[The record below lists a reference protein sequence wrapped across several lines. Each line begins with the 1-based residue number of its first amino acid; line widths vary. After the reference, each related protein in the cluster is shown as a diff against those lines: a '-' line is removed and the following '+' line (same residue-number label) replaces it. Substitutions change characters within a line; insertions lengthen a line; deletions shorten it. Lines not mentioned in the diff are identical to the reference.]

1 MKKTTAILLSTVI
14 VLTFM
19 LPAGAIFFGKEPTV
33 TDKTLRFSEDGK
45 FTVLQ
50 ISDIQDC
57 LLFRDMTKQ
66 FIIHLLDTV
75 KPDLVVLTGDN
86 IGPNTCFTKGMTK
99 LTFDCFMNIFEER
112 GVKVASVFGNHDAD
126 RNSLNKDEQLELYN
140 MYSCYIGGD
149 VAELS
154 GAGTYRLPVLASD
167 SDKTA
172 FNLWFFDSGDDNDEN
187 DLGGYGC
194 VHKDQIDWYINEEK
208 ALTEANGGV
217 PVPSMAF
224 QHIIV
229 PEVYDVLEKTDKP
242 EEEAANGKLVAEYK
256 GNFYVFPEK
265 YADEETYF
273 SETPCPP
280 FYSNGQADALVDT
293 GKVLGIVSG
302 HDHKN
307 SFVIPYREMDIIQSP
322 TSSFG
327 SYGDFNRGAR
337 VFTFDESNLSDYE
350 TDVIFMTEFFDMDD
364 PAVYNRFVYNSE
376 GGNIHIG
383 EMLLAMLK
391 FAFYKLLQEV
401 QLIAG
406 KLG

>member
-1 MKKTTAILLSTVI
+1 
-14 VLTFM
+14 
-19 LPAGAIFFGKEPTV
+19 
-33 TDKTLRFSEDGK
+33 
-45 FTVLQ
+45 
-50 ISDIQDC
+50 
-57 LLFRDMTKQ
+57 
-66 FIIHLLDTV
+66 
-75 KPDLVVLTGDN
+75 
-86 IGPNTCFTKGMTK
+86 
-99 LTFDCFMNIFEER
+99 
-112 GVKVASVFGNHDAD
+112 
-126 RNSLNKDEQLELYN
+126 
-140 MYSCYIGGD
+140 
-149 VAELS
+149 
-154 GAGTYRLPVLASD
+154 
-167 SDKTA
+167 
-172 FNLWFFDSGDDNDEN
+172 
-187 DLGGYGC
+187 
-194 VHKDQIDWYINEEK
+194 
-208 ALTEANGGV
+208 
-217 PVPSMAF
+217 MAF

-265 YADEETYF
+265 YVDEETHF

-307 SFVIPYREMDIIQSP
+307 SFLIPYRGMDIIQSP